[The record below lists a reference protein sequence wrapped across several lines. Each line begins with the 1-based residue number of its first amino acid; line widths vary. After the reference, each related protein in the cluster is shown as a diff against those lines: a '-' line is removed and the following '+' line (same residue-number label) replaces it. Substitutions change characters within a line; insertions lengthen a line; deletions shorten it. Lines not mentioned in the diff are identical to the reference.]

1 MTFKIIYPFLL
12 LILIVAGIILRI
24 LWILQPGYLDGD
36 VAVFALMAKYIYD
49 LKEFPIYIWSAHYAG
64 ALPSYLGAFLFT
76 VFGMSIVTYKTVGV
90 IYSCIWI
97 YLTWLLLR
105 NENYTLE
112 SRFVA
117 LCVILVP
124 PLSVLS
130 MSVFTGGCHPET
142 LIFINLLFLFLIK
155 FNNEQFNVPLCYYA
169 VFGFASGFGFWVTP
183 GVFPVLMTLLIVF
196 LIGDKKS
203 FRKSCFFLFVS
214 GFIIGILP
222 AIIYNIQYLGATL
235 FRMGGRI
242 LNLDRNVMDS
252 GSLIEIVT
260 KAVIWRISTIP
271 SSLAN
276 IPILFV
282 QLTGWPTVFAFAIS
296 LLVVLRKQWSTF
308 FKDVNLNNI
317 FLIYIICFVIFYVTL
332 IGNQQTRYVV
342 PLYAAYPIL
351 VAGALS
357 TLEGKLKNCLL
368 ILIRKH
374 I

>member
-1 MTFKIIYPFLL
+1 
-12 LILIVAGIILRI
+12 
-24 LWILQPGYLDGD
+24 
-36 VAVFALMAKYIYD
+36 
-49 LKEFPIYIWSAHYAG
+49 
-64 ALPSYLGAFLFT
+64 
-76 VFGMSIVTYKTVGV
+76 
-90 IYSCIWI
+90 
-97 YLTWLLLR
+97 
-105 NENYTLE
+105 
-112 SRFVA
+112 
-117 LCVILVP
+117 
-124 PLSVLS
+124 
-130 MSVFTGGCHPET
+130 
-142 LIFINLLFLFLIK
+142 
-155 FNNEQFNVPLCYYA
+155 
-169 VFGFASGFGFWVTP
+169 
-183 GVFPVLMTLLIVF
+183 
-196 LIGDKKS
+196 
-203 FRKSCFFLFVS
+203 LFVS

-368 ILIRKH
+368 ILIIFALSINLYDSIQILASQKDNGSNATKEYLLSQNIRYGFSDYHTAYTLIFDSEEKLLISPTLYHPTFDDRRPEYTHEVRNARDYAYIIHGEYYPRSLQVIERQFAQQH
-374 I
+374 IHFKRIKIGEFTIYHALSRSIYPEDLMLPKL